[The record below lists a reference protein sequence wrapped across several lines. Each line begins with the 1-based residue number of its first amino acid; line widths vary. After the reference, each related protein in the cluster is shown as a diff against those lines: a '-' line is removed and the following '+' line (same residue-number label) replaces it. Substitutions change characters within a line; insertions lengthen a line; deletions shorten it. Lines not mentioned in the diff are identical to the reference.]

1 MKANSE
7 NFHFLL
13 SDTVSKKLDVCNVRI
28 ENSCCEL
35 LLDINSHT
43 KLNSEDHVETFCKNT
58 SQKLNDLARQE
69 CQLI

>member
-1 MKANSE
+1 M
-7 NFHFLL
+7 
-13 SDTVSKKLDVCNVRI
+13 RI

-43 KLNSEDHVETFCKNT
+43 KLNSKDHVETFCKNT

>member
-1 MKANSE
+1 M
-7 NFHFLL
+7 
-13 SDTVSKKLDVCNVRI
+13 RI

-35 LLDINSHT
+35 LLDIKIHT
-43 KLNSEDHVETFCKNT
+43 KLKLEDHVERLCEKT

>member
-35 LLDINSHT
+35 LLDIKIHT
-43 KLNSEDHVETFCKNT
+43 KLKLEDHVERLCEKT